1 MGEKHERGR
10 THKGD
15 LARQRILESAL
26 LLFGSQ
32 GYEQTTMREIAAAA
46 GYSPGLTYR
55 YFESKEEL
63 VLGLYRNLCAQLE
76 EYAHKLPAGSL
87 PERFHAMAATHLELM
102 TPYREALAA
111 LFGTALNPRSHA
123 GVFSEGTADIR
134 RRARKTY
141 AEIILGTT
149 DPPKK
154 SQCEDLATLL
164 YGIHL
169 ALVLFWLIDESQD
182 ARRSYLLLAFLRDML
197 KLLQPILW
205 LPPLSQALARLAGI
219 VGPLL
224 GDDRKT
230 PLLPQEQQ

>member
-1 MGEKHERGR
+1 MGAGMDEKHERGR

-26 LLFGSQ
+26 LLFGSK

-63 VLGLYRNLCAQLE
+63 VLGLYRNLCAELE
-76 EYAHKLPAGSL
+76 DYAHTLPAGSL
-87 PERFHAMAATHLELM
+87 PERFHPMVATHLELM

-111 LFGTALNPRSHA
+111 LFGTALNPRSHV

-141 AEIILGTT
+141 VEIILGAT

-182 ARRSYLLLAFLRDML
+182 AHRSYLLLAFVRDML

-205 LPPLSQALARLAGI
+205 LPPLSHTLARLAGI

-230 PLLPQEQQ
+230 PL